1 VLDPTEPRYA
11 KSDGVSIGY
20 QVVGDGPIDL
30 VYSPG
35 IWSNLDVMW
44 EWPAWERYLRRLAS
58 FSRLIL
64 FDMRGI
70 GISDRGA
77 EPPTIELQMDDVRA
91 VMDAAGSQ
99 SAVVFG
105 GARAGALS
113 MLFAAS
119 HPERT
124 RALVLYAPSA
134 RTRWAPDWPHGHSD
148 ERQDGFRERFA
159 EEMGTGR
166 NLELQAPSHDPAFE
180 RWWARFERLCA
191 SPSAWRELAEIFD
204 HMDLRYVL
212 DHVRVPTLV
221 LHRVGDQI
229 VDVGQGRAIAERIPD
244 AKFVELRGADH
255 IPFIGDADAIIDE
268 IEEFVTGSRPGVEID
283 RVLATVLFSDIVN
296 STGLAAQLGDHQ
308 WRQLLDDHDA
318 LLLREITRHQGAPIK
333 STGDGFLASFDGPAR
348 AIQCARAMRDGAQA
362 LGLSLRI
369 GLHTGE
375 CERRG
380 SDLGGLAVH
389 IGARVAEIAASGE
402 ILVSGAIPPLVVGS
416 GITFYDRGEHELKGV
431 PGLWRLYQVEPP
443 GAPPP

>member
-1 VLDPTEPRYA
+1 MLEPSEPRYA
-11 KSDGVSIGY
+11 RSGDVSIGY

-44 EWPAWERYLRRLAS
+44 EWPAWARYLRRLAA

-64 FDMRGI
+64 FDMRGL
-70 GISDRGA
+70 GISDRGQD
-77 EPPTIELQMDDVRA
+77 PPTLERQMDDVRA
-91 VMDAAGSQ
+91 VMDAVGSE

-124 RALVLYAPSA
+124 RALVLYAASA
-134 RTRWAPDWPHGHSD
+134 RTRWAPDWPSGHTDD
-148 ERQDGFRERFA
+148 EQDQFRERFA
-159 EEMGTGR
+159 REMGTGR

-191 SPSAWRELAEIFD
+191 SPNAWRELAEIFD
-204 HMDLRYVL
+204 TLDLREVL
-212 DHVRVPTLV
+212 EHVRAPTLV
-221 LHRVGDQI
+221 LHRRGDRI
-229 VDVGQGRAIAERIPD
+229 VDVGQGRSIAERIPN
-244 AKFVELRGADH
+244 ATFVELVGDDH
-255 IPFIGDADAIIDE
+255 IPFMGDADALVDE
-268 IEEFVTGSRPGVEID
+268 VEEFVTGSRPLGEVD

-296 STGLAAQLGDHQ
+296 STGLAAELGDHR

-318 LLLREITRHQGAPIK
+318 LLIEEIERHRGQAIK
-333 STGDGFLASFDGPAR
+333 STGDGILAAFDGPAR
-348 AIQCARAMRDGAQA
+348 AIQCARAMREAA
-362 LGLSLRI
+362 RSLGLSLRI

-375 CERRG
+375 CDRRG

-389 IGARVAEIAASGE
+389 IGARVAGLAVGGE

-416 GITFYDRGEHELKGV
+416 GIVFTDRGEHELKGV
-431 PGLWRLYQVEPP
+431 PGKWQLFEVQP
-443 GAPPP
+443 